1 MVENGHTQFPAINAV
16 RLPEYIGTAR
26 WLLKRGTGGRMNKEF
41 CADIGLDNRFL
52 VMLIADVLFVAQ
64 FAMFTH
70 VQVYLPRDIAIDVE
84 QKCWRIIKMEKHY
97 THESKE
103 LNALLGKKV
112 KVTLF
117 DDTTIT
123 GILTRAE
130 WKPDRYEVADYS
142 FRKSH
147 VKKIEVKGR

>member
-1 MVENGHTQFPAINAV
+1 M
-16 RLPEYIGTAR
+16 
-26 WLLKRGTGGRMNKEF
+26 K
-41 CADIGLDNRFL
+41 
-52 VMLIADVLFVAQ
+52 
-64 FAMFTH
+64 
-70 VQVYLPRDIAIDVE
+70 
-84 QKCWRIIKMEKHY
+84 Y

-130 WKPDRYEVADYS
+130 WKPDRYQVQNWT
-142 FRKSH
+142 FRKTH
-147 VKKIEVKGR
+147 VKKIEVAK

>member
-1 MVENGHTQFPAINAV
+1 M
-16 RLPEYIGTAR
+16 
-26 WLLKRGTGGRMNKEF
+26 K
-41 CADIGLDNRFL
+41 
-52 VMLIADVLFVAQ
+52 
-64 FAMFTH
+64 
-70 VQVYLPRDIAIDVE
+70 
-84 QKCWRIIKMEKHY
+84 Y

-130 WKPDRYEVADYS
+130 CKPDRYEIANYS
-142 FRKSH
+142 FRKTH
-147 VKKIEVKGR
+147 VKKIEVVR